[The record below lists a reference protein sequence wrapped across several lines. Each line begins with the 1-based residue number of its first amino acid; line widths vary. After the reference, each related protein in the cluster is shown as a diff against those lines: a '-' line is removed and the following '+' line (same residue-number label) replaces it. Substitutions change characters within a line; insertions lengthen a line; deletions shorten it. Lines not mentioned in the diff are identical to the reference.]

1 MVNRQE
7 IIEKI
12 LLNIKNGKLKQKER
26 ILTEREFLEEFNCS
40 KETIRKAITYLV
52 NQNILFSIQG
62 KGVYVSAFSDLK
74 FNFNSISNNK
84 DFYKE
89 FSRHSINYKI
99 PIIIKINSPFPFE
112 YKDEEFLKYIK
123 LYFNGEQ
130 TVFYTI
136 NWILNLNKLKLTEE
150 ELIRQGKKRLFD
162 EKLIKKIYHKSILT
176 KQTKFD
182 KFLFNSNNQY
192 YPTTF
197 NYFFDKNENLIG
209 FSLVKTFPNYFKI
222 EHIKNIIF

>member
-1 MVNRQE
+1 MVNQQK

-26 ILTEREFLEEFNCS
+26 ILTEKEFLEEFNCS

-62 KGVYVSAFSDLK
+62 KGVYVSIFSDFK
-74 FNFNSISNNK
+74 FNFNSISSTK
-84 DFYKE
+84 EFYKE
-89 FSRHSINYKI
+89 FSRHSINYNI
-99 PIIIKINSPFPFE
+99 PIIAKINSPLSFE
-112 YKDEEFLKYIK
+112 YKDEQFLKYIK

-130 TVFYTI
+130 TIFYTI
-136 NWILNLNKLKLTEE
+136 NWILNLKKLKLTEE
-150 ELIRQGKKRLFD
+150 EFIKQGKRRLFD
-162 EKLIKKIYHKSILT
+162 EKIIKKIYQKSILT

-209 FSLVKTFPNYFKI
+209 ISLVKVFPNYFKT
-222 EHIKNIIF
+222 EYIKNI